1 MKISVVTVCRN
12 AESELEKTIISVLNQ
27 DYMDFEY
34 IIKDGNSQDNTMN
47 IVKKYQDDFRQ
58 KNITYL
64 YEVSKDSGIYSAM
77 NQALKLCSGEWV
89 IFLNAGDVFFDSGVL
104 SKAMDYAN
112 PQKWDIIYGL
122 TYYVLGEKSKVIVQR
137 CHDDIPRGLGIC
149 QQSYFVRTNLLK
161 NRMFKEEFK
170 ILADYEYL
178 CYLYYN
184 QYRFKFMNMIV
195 SKYDTTGISSTN
207 AVDVYK
213 ESIEIRN
220 IYTSVRAQ
228 ANKIIILYQMVR
240 GWIIKRFPKLQ
251 GWHINFKEMKR

>member
-1 MKISVVTVCRN
+1 MKVSVVTVCRN
-12 AESELEKTIISVLNQ
+12 AESELEKTISSVLNQ

-34 IIKDGNSQDNTMN
+34 IIKDGNSQDNTMD
-47 IVKKYQDDFRQ
+47 IIKKYQYAFNQ
-58 KNITYL
+58 KNIPYL
-64 YEVSKDSGIYSAM
+64 FEVSKDSGIYNAM

-89 IFLNAGDVFFDSGVL
+89 IFLNAGDTFFDSGVL

-112 PQKWDIIYGL
+112 SPQWDIIYGL
-122 TYYVLGEKSKVIVQR
+122 TYYVLGEKRKVIVQR
-137 CHDDIPRGLGIC
+137 CHDDIPKGVGIC

-161 NRMFKEEFK
+161 KRMFKEEFK

-184 QYRFKFMNMIV
+184 QHTFKFINMIV

-220 IYTSVRAQ
+220 VYTNVHKQ
-228 ANKIIILYQMVR
+228 ANKFVILYQMAR
-240 GWIIKRFPKLQ
+240 GWITKKVPNLQ